1 MFQSACHHRR
11 RQCSFFS
18 FFFIFTGLIF
28 AVVSRLFATLPSSPL
43 LPNMVIRLSARSVLL
58 LILMIVFLILYLIVE
73 ITGANSQLSIVA
85 GIAPDDEVSYGI
97 IIDAGSTGSRLF
109 LYNWRA
115 TSVDE
120 LIDIKPTLDEHNN
133 PVVRKV
139 FPGLSTFADK
149 PDHAADYIKPLLDY
163 AIQYVPPANRPY
175 TPVFILAT
183 AGMRLVPIEQQK
195 AILSNL
201 HTRLPKLTE
210 MQIMKEHIRV
220 IEGKWEGIYSWIAVN
235 YILGKFAS
243 SHSKPL
249 TSSTTLSDV
258 AVSTPSPAPVPRQP
272 AVGMIDMGGAS
283 VQIAFEMPQN
293 ETFRSEN
300 VENVFHV
307 ALSGQRSNLVV
318 CCSCAIHEQY
328 DQIRI
333 RIYSIAIEG
342 TAMVKDP
349 LTGNDDLSPGIAIL
363 ERSGS
368 SPRRS
373 NLKEEV
379 AVAYCALK
387 KDREILTSESMTESL
402 LAYELKDRVLTGSDS
417 GLLGQDQMKL
427 NLGCKDDDPTFK
439 YQLYVTTFLG
449 YGVNEGLRRYEQSL
463 SDSLE
468 NGTLS
473 RDSCLPINLQKEV
486 IRADGSKFMRKG
498 TGDWIDCTARLTDIV
513 TNAKTKCADSCFF
526 GSAPAPKMSLNDVE
540 IYGFSEYWFSVE
552 DVLGLGGAY
561 NYSQVAEK
569 SKSFCSQRWSN
580 IQNQAR
586 RKLYAKANDDRLRSQ
601 CFKSAWVN
609 AVLHGGFN
617 VSKEHNTFRSAYNI
631 AGQEIQW
638 ALGAMIYNM
647 RYYPLRLAQRKKL
660 QEESAH
666 FHRPVSSIQV
676 TQLFAVLVLI
686 GAIAYVTYLCT
697 TRKRATSSIRRENSF
712 WSYMM
717 VPTEDRFKTTT
728 NIYRS
733 PLTPS
738 LS

>member
-1 MFQSACHHRR
+1 MFQVCLRSRRLRSSSFLTYLSCFSVVCYSSA
-11 RQCSFFS
+11 
-18 FFFIFTGLIF
+18 
-28 AVVSRLFATLPSSPL
+28 VSPPL
-43 LPNMVIRLSARSVLL
+43 HLDMAIRLTAKAVLL
-58 LILMIVFLILYLIVE
+58 LLLMILFVALYAIVE
-73 ITGANSQLSIVA
+73 ITGANSPLSVVA
-85 GIAPDDEVSYGI
+85 GISPDDEVSYGI

-115 TSVDE
+115 TSSDE

-149 PDHAADYIKPLLDY
+149 PNHAADYIKPLLDY
-163 AIQYVPPANRPY
+163 AIEYVPPANRPY

-183 AGMRLVPIEQQK
+183 AGMRLVPTDQQK
-195 AILSNL
+195 AILTDL

-235 YILGKFAS
+235 YILGKFTS
-243 SHSKPL
+243 SHSNPPQ
-249 TSSTTLSDV
+249 TSSTISDV
-258 AVSTPSPAPVPRQP
+258 STATTVTPQRQP

-283 VQIAFEMPQN
+283 VQIAFEMPAN

-300 VENVFHV
+300 VEN
-307 ALSGQRSNLVV
+307 
-318 CCSCAIHEQY
+318 I
-328 DQIRI
+328 
-333 RIYSIAIEG
+333 
-342 TAMVKDP
+342 
-349 LTGNDDLSPGIAIL
+349 
-363 ERSGS
+363 
-368 SPRRS
+368 
-373 NLKEEV
+373 
-379 AVAYCALK
+379 
-387 KDREILTSESMTESL
+387 
-402 LAYELKDRVLTGSDS
+402 
-417 GLLGQDQMKL
+417 

-463 SDSLE
+463 SDSLD
-468 NGTLS
+468 NGTLA
-473 RDSCLPINLQKEV
+473 RDPCLPVNLQKEV
-486 IRADGSKFMRKG
+486 VRADGTKFMRKG
-498 TGDWIDCTARLTDIV
+498 TGDWQECTAQLTSLV
-513 TNAKTKCADSCFF
+513 TKTDEKSKCADSCFF

-561 NYSQVAEK
+561 NYTQVAEK
-569 SKSFCSQRWSN
+569 SHGFCSQRWSS

-586 RKLYAKANDDRLRSQ
+586 RKLYTKANDDRLRSQ

-609 AVLHGGFN
+609 SVLHGGFN
-617 VSKEHNTFRSAYNI
+617 VSKYHNTFRSAYNI

-660 QEESAH
+660 QEEAAH
-666 FHRPVSSIQV
+666 FHKPVSSIQI
-676 TQLFAVLVLI
+676 TQLFAIVVLI
-686 GAIAYVTYLCT
+686 GAVAYVTYLCT
-697 TRKRATSSIRRENSF
+697 TRKPTPTLRRENSF

-717 VPTEDRFKTTT
+717 VPSTDDRYKTTS

>member
-1 MFQSACHHRR
+1 M
-11 RQCSFFS
+11 
-18 FFFIFTGLIF
+18 T
-28 AVVSRLFATLPSSPL
+28 
-43 LPNMVIRLSARSVLL
+43 
-58 LILMIVFLILYLIVE
+58 
-73 ITGANSQLSIVA
+73 
-85 GIAPDDEVSYGI
+85 
-97 IIDAGSTGSRLF
+97 
-109 LYNWRA
+109 
-115 TSVDE
+115 
-120 LIDIKPTLDEHNN
+120 
-133 PVVRKV
+133 
-139 FPGLSTFADK
+139 
-149 PDHAADYIKPLLDY
+149 
-163 AIQYVPPANRPY
+163 
-175 TPVFILAT
+175 
-183 AGMRLVPIEQQK
+183 
-195 AILSNL
+195 
-201 HTRLPKLTE
+201 HT
-210 MQIMKEHIRV
+210 
-220 IEGKWEGIYSWIAVN
+220 
-235 YILGKFAS
+235 
-243 SHSKPL
+243 
-249 TSSTTLSDV
+249 
-258 AVSTPSPAPVPRQP
+258 
-272 AVGMIDMGGAS
+272 
-283 VQIAFEMPQN
+283 
-293 ETFRSEN
+293 
-300 VENVFHV
+300 
-307 ALSGQRSNLVV
+307 
-318 CCSCAIHEQY
+318 
-328 DQIRI
+328 
-333 RIYSIAIEG
+333 
-342 TAMVKDP
+342 
-349 LTGNDDLSPGIAIL
+349 
-363 ERSGS
+363 
-368 SPRRS
+368 
-373 NLKEEV
+373 
-379 AVAYCALK
+379 
-387 KDREILTSESMTESL
+387 
-402 LAYELKDRVLTGSDS
+402 
-417 GLLGQDQMKL
+417 L

-738 LS
+738 LSFVQLRAYVRVYNISQNVSFVGHQSERARRTNIITLVLMITIYQKNITEITTCSYTLQTTSVNVMDNTRELNSSKLQARSQLQYSQTNEKFSTE

>member
-1 MFQSACHHRR
+1 QPCVGSSRSRR
-11 RQCSFFS
+11 PVPFL
-18 FFFIFTGLIF
+18 FTRWI
-28 AVVSRLFATLPSSPL
+28 ALPPSCL
-43 LPNMVIRLSARSVLL
+43 LLSLPALCEMIIRLGARSTLL
-58 LILMIVFLILYLIVE
+58 LMLMIVAVVLYLIVE
-73 ITGANSQLSIVA
+73 ITGANSQLSVVA
-85 GIAPDDEVSYGI
+85 GISPDDEVSYGI

-115 TSVDE
+115 TSSDE
-120 LIDIKPTLDEHNN
+120 LIDIKPTLDEQNN

-149 PDHAADYIKPLLDY
+149 PDHASDYIKPLLDY
-163 AIQYVPPANRPY
+163 AIDYVPEANRPY

-183 AGMRLVPIEQQK
+183 AGMRLVPMEQQK
-195 AILSNL
+195 AILNNL
-201 HTRLPKLTE
+201 HTQLPKLTE

-243 SHSKPL
+243 SHSKPIP
-249 TSSTTLSDV
+249 SSTTVDGV
-258 AVSTPSPAPVPRQP
+258 VSTPNPPHVERQP

-300 VENVFHV
+300 VEN
-307 ALSGQRSNLVV
+307 
-318 CCSCAIHEQY
+318 
-328 DQIRI
+328 
-333 RIYSIAIEG
+333 
-342 TAMVKDP
+342 
-349 LTGNDDLSPGIAIL
+349 
-363 ERSGS
+363 
-368 SPRRS
+368 
-373 NLKEEV
+373 
-379 AVAYCALK
+379 
-387 KDREILTSESMTESL
+387 
-402 LAYELKDRVLTGSDS
+402 
-417 GLLGQDQMKL
+417 L

-463 SDSLE
+463 SDSLD
-468 NGTLS
+468 NGTLA
-473 RDSCLPINLQKEV
+473 RDSCLPVNLQKEV
-486 IRADGSKFMRKG
+486 LRTDGTKFMRKG
-498 TGDWIDCTARLTDIV
+498 TGDWLECTARLTDIV
-513 TNAKTKCADSCFF
+513 TNAKSTSKCADSCFF
-526 GSAPAPKMSLNDVE
+526 GSAPAPKMSLNNVE

-561 NYSQVAEK
+561 NYTQVAEK
-569 SKSFCSQRWSN
+569 SKKFCSQRWSN
-580 IQNQAR
+580 IQGQAL

-617 VSKEHNTFRSAYNI
+617 VSKEQNTFRSAYNI

-660 QEESAH
+660 QEESTH
-666 FHRPVSSIQV
+666 FHRPVSSVQI
-676 TQLFAVLVLI
+676 TQLFAIVVLI
-686 GAIAYVTYLCT
+686 GAIAYVSYLCT
-697 TRKRATSSIRRENSF
+697 ARSRSPPMRREPSF

-717 VPTEDRFKTTT
+717 VPSDDRFKTTT

>member
-1 MFQSACHHRR
+1 AS
-11 RQCSFFS
+11 
-18 FFFIFTGLIF
+18 
-28 AVVSRLFATLPSSPL
+28 VVVVPSPFLFVLTECCLSRLFATLLASPPSPDMAIL
-43 LPNMVIRLSARSVLL
+43 RLSARSALL
-58 LILMIVFLILYLIVE
+58 LLFMIVFLVLYLIVE
-73 ITGANSQLSIVA
+73 ITGANSQLSLVA
-85 GIAPDDEVSYGI
+85 GISPDDEVSYGI

-149 PDHAADYIKPLLDY
+149 PDHASDYIKPLLDY

-183 AGMRLVPIEQQK
+183 AGMRLVEIDKQK
-195 AILSNL
+195 AILNNL
-201 HTRLPKLTE
+201 HTKLPKLTE

-243 SHSKPL
+243 SHSKPPS
-249 TSSTTLSDV
+249 SSTTLIED
-258 AVSTPSPAPVPRQP
+258 AHTDAAIPVQRQP

-283 VQIAFEMPQN
+283 VQIAFEMSQN

-300 VENVFHV
+300 VEN
-307 ALSGQRSNLVV
+307 
-318 CCSCAIHEQY
+318 
-328 DQIRI
+328 
-333 RIYSIAIEG
+333 
-342 TAMVKDP
+342 
-349 LTGNDDLSPGIAIL
+349 
-363 ERSGS
+363 
-368 SPRRS
+368 
-373 NLKEEV
+373 
-379 AVAYCALK
+379 
-387 KDREILTSESMTESL
+387 
-402 LAYELKDRVLTGSDS
+402 
-417 GLLGQDQMKL
+417 L
-427 NLGCKDDDPTFK
+427 NLGCKDEDPTFK

-463 SDSLE
+463 SDSLF
-468 NGTLS
+468 NDTLA

-486 IRADGSKFMRKG
+486 IRGDGTKFMRKG
-498 TGDWIDCTARLTDIV
+498 TGDWVECTSRLTEIV
-513 TNAKTKCADSCFF
+513 TNAKSTSKCADFCFF
-526 GSAPAPKMSLNDVE
+526 GSAPAPKMSLNNVE

-552 DVLGLGGAY
+552 DVLGIGGAY
-561 NYSQVAEK
+561 NYTQVAEK

-647 RYYPLRLAQRKKL
+647 RYYPLRLAQRKIL

-686 GAIAYVTYLCT
+686 GAIAYMTYLCT
-697 TRKRATSSIRRENSF
+697 TRKRATPTIRRENSF

-717 VPTEDRFKTTT
+717 VPSEDRFKNTP
-728 NIYRS
+728 NLYRS
-733 PLTPS
+733 PLSPS

>member
-1 MFQSACHHRR
+1 ACHHRR

-97 IIDAGSTGSRLF
+97 IIDAGSTGSRLY

-235 YILGKFAS
+235 YILGKLISFPSPILVQFPGKFAS

-300 VENVFHV
+300 VEN
-307 ALSGQRSNLVV
+307 
-318 CCSCAIHEQY
+318 
-328 DQIRI
+328 
-333 RIYSIAIEG
+333 
-342 TAMVKDP
+342 
-349 LTGNDDLSPGIAIL
+349 
-363 ERSGS
+363 
-368 SPRRS
+368 
-373 NLKEEV
+373 
-379 AVAYCALK
+379 
-387 KDREILTSESMTESL
+387 
-402 LAYELKDRVLTGSDS
+402 
-417 GLLGQDQMKL
+417 L